1 MLSAPTLRRLTSIT
15 AFLDSAP
22 GMRGGQPAEE
32 RLTAGTQLPTL
43 VPELRES
50 DVRLRVAA
58 AALTR
63 ARELRARLTE
73 VWTLAAQDQ
82 AAALEAVNALLAETG
97 PLRLTADEDGAVDLA
112 PAQTPADAVE
122 RLTAMAALALSEAAL
137 QGELDRLR
145 VCAGEDCEN
154 AVVDGSRNRSK
165 RFCDAAN
172 CANRT
177 HVRSYRA
184 RQVEAG
190 EDAAV
195 SEAEPAET
203 SGGEPAEAAGDDVV
217 MAEKPEKKA
226 KKDEKR
232 SKKKDKDGKKKSTKD
247 KKKSKKKKRQGD

>member
-32 RLTAGTQLPTL
+32 RLTSGTQLPTL
-43 VPELRES
+43 VPELQEG

-58 AALTR
+58 AARDR
-63 ARELRARLTE
+63 AHALRARLTE
-73 VWTLAAQDQ
+73 LWALAAEDQ

-97 PLRLTADEDGAVDLA
+97 ALRLVADADGAVDLA

-122 RLTAMAALALSEAAL
+122 RLTAMAALALAEAAL
-137 QGELDRLR
+137 EGELDRLR
-145 VCAGEDCEN
+145 TCAGEDCEN
-154 AVVDGSRNRSK
+154 TLVDASRNRSK

-184 RQVEAG
+184 RQAEADEETAAPAVEPATAARD
-190 EDAAV
+190 EPADAA
-195 SEAEPAET
+195 A
-203 SGGEPAEAAGDDVV
+203 DVV
-217 MAEKPEKKA
+217 AEEQPKKKA
-226 KKDEKR
+226 
-232 SKKKDKDGKKKSTKD
+232 KKKDKDAKKSTK
-247 KKKSKKKKRQGD
+247 SKKKGKKKAKQDEAPEGR

>member
-15 AFLDSAP
+15 VFLDTAP

-43 VPELRES
+43 VPELQEG

-58 AALTR
+58 ATR
-63 ARELRARLTE
+63 DRAHALRARLTE
-73 VWTLAAQDQ
+73 LWALAAEDQ

-97 PLRLTADEDGAVDLA
+97 ALRLVADADGAVDLA

-122 RLTAMAALALSEAAL
+122 RLTAMAALALAEAAL
-137 QGELDRLR
+137 EGELDRLR
-145 VCAGEDCEN
+145 TCAGEDCEN
-154 AVVDGSRNRSK
+154 TLVDASRNRSK

-184 RQVEAG
+184 RQAEADEETAAPAVEPATAARD
-190 EDAAV
+190 EPADAA
-195 SEAEPAET
+195 A
-203 SGGEPAEAAGDDVV
+203 DVV
-217 MAEKPEKKA
+217 AEEQPKKKA
-226 KKDEKR
+226 
-232 SKKKDKDGKKKSTKD
+232 KKKDKDGKKST
-247 KKKSKKKKRQGD
+247 KSKKKGKKKAKKKGD

>member
-1 MLSAPTLRRLTSIT
+1 MLSAPTLRRLTALT
-15 AFLDSAP
+15 VFLDTAP

-43 VPELRES
+43 VPELQEG

-58 AALTR
+58 AARDR
-63 ARELRARLTE
+63 AHALRARLTE

-97 PLRLTADEDGAVDLA
+97 PLRLVADADGAVDLA

-122 RLTAMAALALSEAAL
+122 RLTAMAALALAEAAL
-137 QGELDRLR
+137 EGELDRLR
-145 VCAGEDCEN
+145 TCVGEDCEN
-154 AVVDGSRNRSK
+154 TLVDASRNRSK

-184 RQVEAG
+184 RQAEAD
-190 EDAAV
+190 EETAAPAV
-195 SEAEPAET
+195 EPAT
-203 SGGEPAEAAGDDVV
+203 AAGDEPAEAAADVV
-217 MAEKPEKKA
+217 AEGQPKEKA
-226 KKDEKR
+226 
-232 SKKKDKDGKKKSTKD
+232 KKKDKDGKKST
-247 KKKSKKKKRQGD
+247 KSKKKGRKKAKKRGD

>member
-43 VPELRES
+43 VPELQEG

-58 AALTR
+58 AARDR
-63 ARELRARLTE
+63 AHALRARLTE

-97 PLRLTADEDGAVDLA
+97 PLRLVADADGAVDLA

-122 RLTAMAALALSEAAL
+122 RLTAMAALALAEAAL
-137 QGELDRLR
+137 EGELDRLR

-154 AVVDGSRNRSK
+154 TLVDASRNRSK

-184 RQVEAG
+184 RQAEAD
-190 EDAAV
+190 EETAAPAV
-195 SEAEPAET
+195 EPAT
-203 SGGEPAEAAGDDVV
+203 AAGDEPAEAAADVV
-217 MAEKPEKKA
+217 AEEQPKKKA
-226 KKDEKR
+226 R
-232 SKKKDKDGKKKSTKD
+232 KKDKDGKK
-247 KKKSKKKKRQGD
+247 SKKKGRKKAKKRGD

>member
-15 AFLDSAP
+15 VFLDSAP

-43 VPELRES
+43 VPELQEG

-58 AALTR
+58 AARDR
-63 ARELRARLTE
+63 AHALRARLTE
-73 VWTLAAQDQ
+73 LWALAAEDQ

-97 PLRLTADEDGAVDLA
+97 ALRLVADADGAVDLT

-122 RLTAMAALALSEAAL
+122 RLTAMAALALAEAAL
-137 QGELDRLR
+137 EGELDRLR
-145 VCAGEDCEN
+145 TCAGEDCEN
-154 AVVDGSRNRSK
+154 TLVDASRNRSK

-184 RQVEAG
+184 RQAEAD
-190 EDAAV
+190 EETAAPAV
-195 SEAEPAET
+195 EPAT
-203 SGGEPAEAAGDDVV
+203 AAGDEPADAAADVV
-217 MAEKPEKKA
+217 AEGQPKEKA
-226 KKDEKR
+226 
-232 SKKKDKDGKKKSTKD
+232 KKKDKDGKKST
-247 KKKSKKKKRQGD
+247 KSKKKGRKKAKKKGD

>member
-32 RLTAGTQLPTL
+32 RLTSGTQLPTL
-43 VPELRES
+43 VPELQEG

-58 AALTR
+58 APRDR
-63 ARELRARLTE
+63 AHALRARLTE
-73 VWTLAAQDQ
+73 LWALAAEDQ

-97 PLRLTADEDGAVDLA
+97 ALRLVADADGAVDLA

-122 RLTAMAALALSEAAL
+122 RLTAMAALALAEAAL
-137 QGELDRLR
+137 EGELDRLR
-145 VCAGEDCEN
+145 TCAGEDCEN
-154 AVVDGSRNRSK
+154 TLVDASRNRSK

-184 RQVEAG
+184 RQAEADEETAAPAVEPATAARD
-190 EDAAV
+190 EPADAA
-195 SEAEPAET
+195 A
-203 SGGEPAEAAGDDVV
+203 DVV
-217 MAEKPEKKA
+217 AEEQPKKKA
-226 KKDEKR
+226 
-232 SKKKDKDGKKKSTKD
+232 KKKDKDAKKSTK
-247 KKKSKKKKRQGD
+247 SKKKGKKKAKKKGD

>member
-15 AFLDSAP
+15 VFLDTAP

-43 VPELRES
+43 VPELQEG

-58 AALTR
+58 AARDR
-63 ARELRARLTE
+63 AHALRARLNE
-73 VWTLAAQDQ
+73 LWALAAEDQ

-97 PLRLTADEDGAVDLA
+97 SLRLVADRDGAVDLA

-122 RLTAMAALALSEAAL
+122 RLTAMAALALAEAAL
-137 QGELDRLR
+137 EGELDRLR
-145 VCAGEDCEN
+145 TCAGEDCEN
-154 AVVDGSRNRSK
+154 TLVDASRNRSK

-184 RQVEAG
+184 RQAEADEETAAPAVEPATAARD
-190 EDAAV
+190 EPADAA
-195 SEAEPAET
+195 A
-203 SGGEPAEAAGDDVV
+203 DVV
-217 MAEKPEKKA
+217 AEEQPKKKA
-226 KKDEKR
+226 
-232 SKKKDKDGKKKSTKD
+232 KKKDKDAKKSTK
-247 KKKSKKKKRQGD
+247 SKKKGKKKAKKKGD

>member
-32 RLTAGTQLPTL
+32 RLTSGTQLPTL
-43 VPELRES
+43 VPELQEG

-58 AALTR
+58 AARDR
-63 ARELRARLTE
+63 AHALRARLTE
-73 VWTLAAQDQ
+73 LWALAAEDQ

-97 PLRLTADEDGAVDLA
+97 ALRLVADADGAVDLA

-122 RLTAMAALALSEAAL
+122 RLTAMAALALAEAAL
-137 QGELDRLR
+137 EGELDRLR
-145 VCAGEDCEN
+145 TCAGEDCEN
-154 AVVDGSRNRSK
+154 TLVDASRNRSK

-184 RQVEAG
+184 RQAEADEETAAPAVEPATAARD
-190 EDAAV
+190 EPADAA
-195 SEAEPAET
+195 A
-203 SGGEPAEAAGDDVV
+203 DVV
-217 MAEKPEKKA
+217 AEEQPKKKA
-226 KKDEKR
+226 
-232 SKKKDKDGKKKSTKD
+232 KKKDKDGKKST
-247 KKKSKKKKRQGD
+247 KSKKKGKKKAKKKGD

>member
-32 RLTAGTQLPTL
+32 RLTSGTQLPTL
-43 VPELRES
+43 VPELQEG

-58 AALTR
+58 AARDR
-63 ARELRARLTE
+63 AHALRARLTE
-73 VWTLAAQDQ
+73 LWALAAEDQ

-97 PLRLTADEDGAVDLA
+97 ALRLVADADGAVDLA

-122 RLTAMAALALSEAAL
+122 RLTAMAALALAEAAL
-137 QGELDRLR
+137 EGELDRLR
-145 VCAGEDCEN
+145 TCAGEDCEN
-154 AVVDGSRNRSK
+154 TLVDASRNRSK

-184 RQVEAG
+184 RQAEADEETAAPAVEPATAARD
-190 EDAAV
+190 EPADAA
-195 SEAEPAET
+195 A
-203 SGGEPAEAAGDDVV
+203 DVV
-217 MAEKPEKKA
+217 AEEQPKKKA
-226 KKDEKR
+226 
-232 SKKKDKDGKKKSTKD
+232 KKKDKDAKKSTKSTKKG
-247 KKKSKKKKRQGD
+247 KKKAKKKGD

>member
-43 VPELRES
+43 VPELQEG

-58 AALTR
+58 AARDR
-63 ARELRARLTE
+63 AHALRARLTE
-73 VWTLAAQDQ
+73 LWALAAEDQ

-97 PLRLTADEDGAVDLA
+97 ALRLVADADGAVDLA

-122 RLTAMAALALSEAAL
+122 RLTAMAALALAEAAL
-137 QGELDRLR
+137 EGELDRLR
-145 VCAGEDCEN
+145 TCVGEDCEN
-154 AVVDGSRNRSK
+154 TLVDASRNRSK

-184 RQVEAG
+184 RQAEAD
-190 EDAAV
+190 EETAAPAV
-195 SEAEPAET
+195 EPAT
-203 SGGEPAEAAGDDVV
+203 AAGDEPADAAADVV
-217 MAEKPEKKA
+217 AEEQPKKKA
-226 KKDEKR
+226 R
-232 SKKKDKDGKKKSTKD
+232 KKDKDGKK
-247 KKKSKKKKRQGD
+247 SKKKGRKKAKKRGD

>member
-32 RLTAGTQLPTL
+32 RLTSGTQLPTL
-43 VPELRES
+43 VPELQEG

-58 AALTR
+58 AARDR
-63 ARELRARLTE
+63 AHALRARLTE
-73 VWTLAAQDQ
+73 LWALAAEDQ

-97 PLRLTADEDGAVDLA
+97 ALRLVADADGAVDLA

-122 RLTAMAALALSEAAL
+122 RLTAMAALALAEAAL
-137 QGELDRLR
+137 EGELDRLR
-145 VCAGEDCEN
+145 TCAGEDCEN
-154 AVVDGSRNRSK
+154 TLVDASRNRSK

-184 RQVEAG
+184 RQAEADEETAAPAVEPATAARD
-190 EDAAV
+190 EPADAA
-195 SEAEPAET
+195 A
-203 SGGEPAEAAGDDVV
+203 DVV
-217 MAEKPEKKA
+217 AEEQPNKKA
-226 KKDEKR
+226 
-232 SKKKDKDGKKKSTKD
+232 KKKDKDGKKST
-247 KKKSKKKKRQGD
+247 KSKKKGKKKAKKKGD

>member
-1 MLSAPTLRRLTSIT
+1 MLSAPTLRRLTALT
-15 AFLDSAP
+15 VFLDTAP

-43 VPELRES
+43 VPELQEG

-58 AALTR
+58 AARDR
-63 ARELRARLTE
+63 AHALRARLTE

-97 PLRLTADEDGAVDLA
+97 PLRLVTDADGAVDLA

-122 RLTAMAALALSEAAL
+122 RLTAMAALALAEAAL
-137 QGELDRLR
+137 EGELDRLR
-145 VCAGEDCEN
+145 TCVGEDCEN
-154 AVVDGSRNRSK
+154 TLVDASRNRSK

-184 RQVEAG
+184 RQAEAD
-190 EDAAV
+190 EETAAPAV
-195 SEAEPAET
+195 EPAT
-203 SGGEPAEAAGDDVV
+203 AAGDEPAEAAADVV
-217 MAEKPEKKA
+217 AEEQPKKKA
-226 KKDEKR
+226 R
-232 SKKKDKDGKKKSTKD
+232 KKDKDGKK
-247 KKKSKKKKRQGD
+247 SKKKGKKKAKKKGD

>member
-32 RLTAGTQLPTL
+32 RLTSGTQLPTL
-43 VPELRES
+43 VPELQEG

-58 AALTR
+58 AARDR
-63 ARELRARLTE
+63 AHALRARLTE
-73 VWTLAAQDQ
+73 LWALAAEDQ

-97 PLRLTADEDGAVDLA
+97 ALRLVADADGAVDLA

-122 RLTAMAALALSEAAL
+122 RLTAMAALALAEAAL
-137 QGELDRLR
+137 EGELDRLR
-145 VCAGEDCEN
+145 TCAGEDCEN
-154 AVVDGSRNRSK
+154 TLVDASRNRSK

-184 RQVEAG
+184 RQAEADEETAAPAVEPATAARD
-190 EDAAV
+190 EPADAA
-195 SEAEPAET
+195 A
-203 SGGEPAEAAGDDVV
+203 DVV
-217 MAEKPEKKA
+217 AEEQPKKKA
-226 KKDEKR
+226 
-232 SKKKDKDGKKKSTKD
+232 KKKDKDAKKSTK
-247 KKKSKKKKRQGD
+247 SKKKGKKKAKKKGD

>member
-43 VPELRES
+43 VPELQEG

-58 AALTR
+58 AARDR
-63 ARELRARLTE
+63 AHALRARLTE
-73 VWTLAAQDQ
+73 LWALAAEDQ

-97 PLRLTADEDGAVDLA
+97 PLRLVADADGAVDLA

-122 RLTAMAALALSEAAL
+122 RLTAMAALALAEAAL
-137 QGELDRLR
+137 EGELDRLR
-145 VCAGEDCEN
+145 TCAGEDCEN
-154 AVVDGSRNRSK
+154 TLVDASRNRSK

-184 RQVEAG
+184 RQAEAD
-190 EDAAV
+190 EETAAPAV
-195 SEAEPAET
+195 EPAT
-203 SGGEPAEAAGDDVV
+203 AAGDEPAEAAADVV
-217 MAEKPEKKA
+217 AEGQPKEKT
-226 KKDEKR
+226 
-232 SKKKDKDGKKKSTKD
+232 KKKDKDGKKST
-247 KKKSKKKKRQGD
+247 KSKKKGRKKAKKKGD

>member
-43 VPELRES
+43 VPELQEG

-58 AALTR
+58 AARDR
-63 ARELRARLTE
+63 AHALRARLTE
-73 VWTLAAQDQ
+73 LWALAAEDQ

-97 PLRLTADEDGAVDLA
+97 PLRLVADADGAVDLA

-122 RLTAMAALALSEAAL
+122 RLTAMAALALAEAAL
-137 QGELDRLR
+137 EGELDRLR
-145 VCAGEDCEN
+145 TCVGEDCEN
-154 AVVDGSRNRSK
+154 TLVDASRNRSK

-184 RQVEAG
+184 RQAEAD
-190 EDAAV
+190 EETAAPAV
-195 SEAEPAET
+195 EPAT
-203 SGGEPAEAAGDDVV
+203 AAGDEPAEAAADVV
-217 MAEKPEKKA
+217 AEGQPKEKA
-226 KKDEKR
+226 
-232 SKKKDKDGKKKSTKD
+232 KKKDKDGKKST
-247 KKKSKKKKRQGD
+247 KSKKKGRKKAKKKGD